1 MSDNL
6 DFNNK
11 LFGLDSHFNNLV
23 NLYNSDKFP
32 KVTLLSGQKGMGK
45 YTIISHFLTY
55 VFDKDNYGI
64 NNKEIDQN
72 SIFISQ
78 LINSLCQ
85 NIITLKKNTTVKID
99 DIRLLKK
106 KLLSQPL
113 NNKPRFIILDDVEL
127 YNINSLNALLKILEE
142 PSKNNYFILINN
154 QQNNLLDTIHSRSI
168 ETKVYLKNSERIEI
182 INLLIKQNQIE
193 PIIEYINTNISP
205 GTFLLYNNIC
215 LDNDIGINSN
225 FITKIQILLKLY
237 KKSKNIVFIKS
248 SIFFTEQYFYKISL
262 IKKDNLDMLIN
273 VKKDIIKNLNDLV
286 TYNLNLNLV
295 LNSISTHFNY
305 AKE

>member
-1 MSDNL
+1 MSNKL

-23 NLYNSDKFP
+23 NLYNSDIFP
-32 KVTLLSGQKGMGK
+32 KVTLFSGKKGIGK
-45 YTIISHFLTY
+45 YTLILHFLTY
-55 VFDKDNYGI
+55 VLDKENYDI
-64 NNKEIDQN
+64 NNKEVDQK
-72 SIFISQ
+72 SIFTTQ

-85 NIITLKKNTTVKID
+85 NIIILKKNTTIKID

-106 KLLSQPL
+106 KLLTQPL
-113 NNKPRFIILDDVEL
+113 NNKPRFIILDEVEL

-154 QQNNLLDTIHSRSI
+154 QEKNLLDTIRSRSI
-168 ETKVYLKNSERIEI
+168 ETKVYIKNSERIQI
-182 INLLIKQNQIE
+182 ANSLIKQNQIE
-193 PIIEYINTNISP
+193 PVIDFIDTNISP
-205 GTFLLYNNIC
+205 GTFLIYNNIC
-215 LDNDIGINSN
+215 SDNNINIDSN

-237 KKSKNIVFIKS
+237 KKSKNILFIKS
-248 SIFFTEQYFYKISL
+248 SIFFTEQHFYKISL
-262 IKKDNLDMLIN
+262 IKKDKLDMLIN
-273 VKKDIIKNLNDLV
+273 MKTDIIKNLNDLV

-295 LNSISTHFNY
+295 LNSILTYFNY